1 MNHCNFTINKN
12 KLLKELNLIAKV
24 IGRKSKQTKNIV
36 AELTITDNL
45 LTIVL
50 PGIKE
55 TIECF
60 TFSSAKATLRFYYFK
75 DLIDKGEYKV
85 DSDKIAN
92 AMVREAMRDELAKDP
107 GVVFR

>member
-1 MNHCNFTINKN
+1 MNHSSFTINKS

-75 DLIDKGEYKV
+75 DLIETSNNPEIECTIFDNELRIGTTA
-85 DSDKIAN
+85 IA
-92 AMVREAMRDELAKDP
+92 VKTT
-107 GVVFR
+107 FF